1 MTNTNTTA
9 TIDGAD
15 LVELAEILE
24 FLGDWFAFGDPRG
37 HVAASFVRRVGEFG
51 GYDIDD
57 LCQDL
62 DRLRRRIDAYTG
74 RSSW

>member
-1 MTNTNTTA
+1 MTANTDTT
-9 TIDGAD
+9 TSIDGAD

-24 FLGDWFAFGDPRG
+24 FLGDWFALGDPRNE
-37 HVAASFVRRVGEFG
+37 VAKSLLRRMGEFG

-62 DRLRRRIDAYTG
+62 DRLRERLDAYTG
-74 RSSW
+74 RPA